1 MRSRTPDSTRPAR
14 LRTGPGGMRRDR
26 GIGPYRAARPARVSP
41 LRFPERGLHS
51 RLNATR
57 VGSAVNGTVPPLPR
71 TSREPLAAIAACIV
85 PPEIPGANGTTSSYA
100 GSWGTAIPDRM
111 APGWTGSP
119 VGPAR
124 MSPPRASALR
134 NLGHPNLAT
143 HVELR
148 NSVRQKARAASRWNA
163 RRVGLRGSGPSYLRV
178 AGARGGLPRQPDAL
192 GSVGRAGAGRGRP
205 IRRSPASPPRR
216 RSSRDMR
223 GPAARFG
230 GRTRG

>member
-1 MRSRTPDSTRPAR
+1 MRDSPA
-14 LRTGPGGMRRDR
+14 
-26 GIGPYRAARPARVSP
+26 S
-41 LRFPERGLHS
+41 
-51 RLNATR
+51 
-57 VGSAVNGTVPPLPR
+57 PR

-111 APGWTGSP
+111 APGWTASP

-124 MSPPRASALR
+124 IRPPRAPALR

-192 GSVGRAGAGRGRP
+192 GSVGRAGAGPSGGHQRARP
-205 IRRSPASPPRR
+205 VDDRHGIRAAPQP
-216 RSSRDMR
+216 
-223 GPAARFG
+223 GPAGVLAADR
-230 GRTRG
+230 RPERGHGVSKHQIGSAAPVA